1 MMIRSALVAVAV
13 LSVSLAA
20 PFPTAQAQEW
30 EPEERLIVPIPDGW
44 APAGTDTPPTGR
56 LTVYLS
62 AQNPSQDQIGVQR
75 FFGIAD
81 EAPSDVAA
89 RMLQGLPETCA
100 PQDADLAT
108 PPARN
113 GRPLA
118 IASIVCRPQ
127 TENGGETGLIEVSRA
142 LVLAGDQDLHMVTR
156 VWQGPEGAEDDPT
169 GDNGAASA
177 WTRFFDSIAYC
188 GADGC

>member
-1 MMIRSALVAVAV
+1 
-13 LSVSLAA
+13 
-20 PFPTAQAQEW
+20 W

-62 AQNPSQDQIGVQR
+62 AINPSQDQIGVQR
-75 FFGIAD
+75 FFGIAG
-81 EAPSDVAA
+81 ESPSDVAS
-89 RMLQGLPETCA
+89 RMLEGLPETCA
-100 PQDADLAT
+100 PEDADLAT

-113 GRPLA
+113 GQPLA

-127 TENGGETGLIEVSRA
+127 TEDGGETGLVEVSRA

-156 VWQGPEGAEDDPT
+156 VWQGPEGTEDDPT
-169 GDNGAASA
+169 GGAGAASA
-177 WTRFFDSIAYC
+177 WTRFFDSITYC

>member
-1 MMIRSALVAVAV
+1 MRAKSGLLGLAIILVG
-13 LSVSLAA
+13 LGGLVS
-20 PFPTAQAQEW
+20 PAQAQDW

-62 AQNPSQDQIGVQR
+62 AMNPSEDQIGVQR
-75 FFGIAD
+75 FFGIGD
-81 EAPSDVAA
+81 QAPSDVAT

-100 PQDADLAT
+100 PEDADLAT

-113 GRPLA
+113 GRALA

-127 TENGGETGLIEVSRA
+127 TEDGGETGLIEVSRA
-142 LVLAGDQDLHMVTR
+142 LVLSGDQDLHMVTR
-156 VWQGPEGAEDDPT
+156 VWQGAEGTEDDPT
-169 GDNGAASA
+169 GGNGAAAA
-177 WTRFFDSIAYC
+177 WTRFFDSITYC
-188 GADGC
+188 EADGC

>member
-1 MMIRSALVAVAV
+1 MMTRSSL
-13 LSVSLAA
+13 LSLAA
-20 PFPTAQAQEW
+20 ILMVIGGLFSSVQAQDW
-30 EPEERLIVPIPDGW
+30 EPEERLIVPIPDDW

-62 AQNPSQDQIGVQR
+62 AINPGEDQIGVQR
-75 FFGIAD
+75 FYGIAD
-81 EAPSDVAA
+81 QVPSDVAT

-100 PQDADLAT
+100 PEDADLAT

-127 TENGGETGLIEVSRA
+127 TEDGGETGLIEVSRA
-142 LVLAGDQDLHMVTR
+142 LVLSGDQDLHMVTR

-169 GDNGAASA
+169 GGDGAASA
-177 WTRFFDSIAYC
+177 WTRFFDSITYC